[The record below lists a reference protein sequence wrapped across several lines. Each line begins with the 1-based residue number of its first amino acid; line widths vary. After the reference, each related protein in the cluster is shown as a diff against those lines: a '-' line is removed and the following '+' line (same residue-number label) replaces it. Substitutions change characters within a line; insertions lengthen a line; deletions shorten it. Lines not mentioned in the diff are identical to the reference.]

1 MRSYKAVV
9 AAVVLALLLLA
20 PLLGQMAKA
29 AAYPQPG
36 TGIVYTKVVSVNG
49 VVTFDFNITPV
60 YQGAAAHIYLSA
72 NGLPNV
78 YFGDVAI
85 TPAFSTTNVTAV
97 VGNLSIT
104 LTDVKNF
111 LNALKGNASTE
122 DAASNGATLEEVVYH
137 NLTTQGWAFVYLK
150 YSTSAPV
157 QYGGTA
163 PAIAAGPFM
172 LAIGPSMK
180 VTIKPVNNLSYA
192 SLSCLSTSNKAFLN
206 ITGINAY
213 ASGVISSTA
222 SNFNDYSFTLLGSFT
237 NSTVATKPVVIAA
250 STSTGYLSS
259 IFTPVSVNYTT
270 TPPSIGVEGTLNPTF
285 VPPALTNSVHF
296 SSGAVTSYF
305 NISDFSLEAVYNV
318 PITVVPANGTTYVE
332 FFPNSTYHYGTTT
345 GAKAAVSFHVVN
357 YTLTNYGVNVN
368 QSTYPPYGLFTPSP
382 AAGTLDIFPS
392 FEVTSENPA
401 VAGPTNELN
410 PGDLL
415 NITFYN
421 LPADTSLMI
430 THIIYNNSAILPT
443 TYFYPYEENVKSYY
457 TEAGYYIVTSV
468 GTFGPFSNLTFT
480 NKTYPGSGEVT
491 VGFVVPNAPYYPAA
505 ELGLEFEISYTAEYV
520 SGNVTSYADV
530 SNCELQVTVYPFYQ
544 VFTSN
549 ASGYFI
555 YNYAIINGVPGEAF
569 LFGNYLLVRG
579 FGFTTSITPSEYPA
593 MANPQNL
600 TEYTTLTPIPG
611 TSVQSDGYGD
621 FAYISQV
628 PISGPFYKYLLTK
641 IVPNLG
647 STAPA
652 YVLNPTFTQ
661 IMGNATTYGVY
672 LNYNPGAAIVYV
684 DPKPVVYPP
693 TPLATGLLGE
703 IQLPTTL
710 FKYPYEATQYI
721 TNGTTYLIPA
731 SEGMI
736 HEIVVVGAGVNA
748 NVATGKYGSVL
759 LEFYIEGYQ
768 GEYFGSVNVS
778 QVAPFGDS
786 SFSGTWVLGGYGV
799 FYNVPVPDLAGSTS
813 GSHWA
818 YGAYS
823 IAIANVTSLPG
834 GGESGPAYTK
844 LFVGTAADLLIGT
857 YSLAYM
863 LTNFTTGAAVYYYSP
878 LANQSILVLPG
889 TPVTAY
895 VFGANMIHA
904 DVYLYVL
911 PQCGIML
918 QTLFRPPV
926 VGYIINGTLWSI
938 SPTGQ
943 YVKGVHLTAGTTLPL
958 CSGLNSV
965 FLVIG
970 YYQYYLTQFFTLNLN
985 YISEIPAYPV
995 QFTLT
1000 APGSVSAGT
1009 ALEVLASGQVSVMG
1023 LPAYRVSP
1031 FFKVSAPT
1039 VTAYVVTSSGV
1050 VEQVPVSLLTTIP
1063 DEYYVYLVSVPSNAS
1078 GTLFVEATVTATYI
1092 FTGQQFVGQQAAAVG
1107 ILPPINTTAISS
1119 VVSQAVKEIEA
1130 NVTGEIGQVE
1140 SNMANYYSLLSLQLT
1155 ATQQKLANYIVSNA
1169 SALQTAL
1176 SSLGVQLSGQ
1186 VTTAQQT
1193 LAGYM
1198 AGNFSAVFNY
1208 LSSVN
1213 STLSK
1218 LSSDVSQLSA
1228 IASNLEGVAS
1238 QLSSLSTYMAGNFS
1252 EIESSLSSISSYM
1265 ASNFSAISSGI
1276 STLEGDVAAV
1286 GGEVGSIG
1294 ANVLELMKSVNTL
1307 TSYETAALNYLTSMN
1322 STLGSVSSTLSS
1334 VSSTLSSVSSTV
1346 SSMSS
1351 TLSGVSSSL
1360 GTISSDLSTIGSDLS
1375 SISGTLSSMS
1385 GTLSSVSSTV
1395 SSMSSQLSSM
1405 SSTLSS
1411 TSSTASNAYSEA
1423 THAAQLAASAAT
1435 YSLAA
1440 LIVAIIALALI
1451 AYVAFAKM

>member
-1 MRSYKAVV
+1 
-9 AAVVLALLLLA
+9 
-20 PLLGQMAKA
+20 MAKA

-36 TGIVYTKVVSVNG
+36 TGIVYTKLVSVG
-49 VVTFDFNITPV
+49 GAVTFDFNLTPS

-78 YFGDVAI
+78 YYGDVPI
-85 TPAFSTTNVTAV
+85 TPTFKTTNVTAV
-97 VGNLSIT
+97 VGSWPIT
-104 LTDVKNF
+104 ATDVANF
-111 LNALKGNASTE
+111 ITALSTYGSTE
-122 DAASNGATLEEVVYH
+122 DAASSGATQETVVLH
-137 NLTTQGWAFVYLK
+137 NLTTQGWALVYLK

-157 QYGGTA
+157 NYGGTA
-163 PAIAAGPFM
+163 PAIAAGPFNLTIRPNM
-172 LAIGPSMK
+172 E
-180 VTIKPVNNLSYA
+180 VTIKPLNNLSVA
-192 SLSCLSTSNKAFLN
+192 TPLCLPTSPSAFLN
-206 ITGINAY
+206 ITGVGAY
-213 ASGVISSTA
+213 ASGLISSTV
-222 SNFNDYSFTLLGSFT
+222 SNLANYNLTLLGSFA
-237 NSTVATKPVVIAA
+237 NSTVSTKSATIAFI
-250 STSTGYLSS
+250 STSKSVYYSQVFT
-259 IFTPVSVNYTT
+259 TPVSVNFTS
-270 TPPSIGVEGTLNPTF
+270 TPPSIGVKGTLNSTF
-285 VPPALTNSVHF
+285 APPALTNSVHF

-305 NISDFSLEAVYNV
+305 NISDFSLDVVYNK
-318 PITVVPANGTTYVE
+318 PITVVPASGTTYVE
-332 FFPNSTYHYGTTT
+332 FFPSGTYQYGTTT
-345 GAKAAVSFHVVN
+345 GTAAALNLTVIN
-357 YTLTNYGVNVN
+357 YTLSNYGVNP
-368 QSTYPPYGLFTPSP
+368 STFKPYGLFTPSP

-392 FEVTSENPA
+392 FQVTGENTY

-410 PGDLL
+410 PGDELTL
-415 NITFYN
+415 TFYN
-421 LPADTSLMI
+421 LPSGTSFVAV
-430 THIIYNNSAILPT
+430 TAIGNGTLLLTSP
-443 TYFYPYEENVKSYY
+443 YLYPAEENSESYY
-457 TEAGYYIVTSV
+457 NGSGYFVESLHTI
-468 GTFGPFSNLTFT
+468 FANNTFT
-480 NKTYPGSGEVT
+480 YITSTTTSGEAT
-491 VGFVVPNAPYYPAA
+491 VDVLIPNAPYYPFA
-505 ELGLEFEISYTAEYV
+505 ELGLEYEITYTPELV
-520 SGNVTSYADV
+520 SGTISPYAYV
-530 SNCELQVTVYPFYQ
+530 SNCTLWYSGAPLEVYPFYQ

-549 ASGYFI
+549 ANGMFYF
-555 YNYAIINGVPGEAF
+555 NGTSTTPEVL

-579 FGFTTSITPSEYPA
+579 FGFSTSISSSEYPVIMNSTTGA
-593 MANPQNL
+593 IAA
-600 TEYTTLTPIPG
+600 TTLAPI
-611 TSVQSDGYGD
+611 TSVQTDGYGD

-628 PISGPFYKYLLTK
+628 PISGSFYNFLVTK
-641 IVPNLG
+641 IPTTGYYEV
-647 STAPA
+647 PA
-652 YVLNPTFTQ
+652 YVP
-661 IMGNATTYGVY
+661 MSNASSNYEVY
-672 LNYNPGAAIVYV
+672 LSANPNSAIVYV
-684 DPKPVVYPP
+684 DPMPVVYPP
-693 TPLATGLLGE
+693 TPIVTGLLGE
-703 IQLPTTL
+703 IQMPMVL
-710 FKYPYEATQYI
+710 FKYPFEATQYI
-721 TNGTTYLIPA
+721 TNGTTHLIPVRN
-731 SEGMI
+731 GTI
-736 HEIVVVGAGVNA
+736 GEIVVVGAGANA
-748 NVATGKYGSVL
+748 NVTTGTYGSVVL
-759 LEFYIEGYQ
+759 KFYLGYSI
-768 GEYFGSVNVS
+768 GSVNVS

-786 SFSGTWVLGGYGV
+786 GFSGTWVLGGYGV

-1375 SISGTLSSMS
+1375 SISSTLSSMS
-1385 GTLSSVSSTV
+1385 GTLSSVSSTLSSV
-1395 SSMSSQLSSM
+1395 SSTVSSM

-1411 TSSTASNAYSEA
+1411 TSSTASNAYTEA